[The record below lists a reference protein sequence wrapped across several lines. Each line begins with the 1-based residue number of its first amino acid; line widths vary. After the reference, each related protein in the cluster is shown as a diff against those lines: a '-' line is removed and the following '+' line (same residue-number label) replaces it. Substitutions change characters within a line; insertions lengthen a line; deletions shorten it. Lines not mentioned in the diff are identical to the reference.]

1 MKPMKPTDGELEMA
15 IIAAE
20 ELWQSG
26 HDEHHLAK
34 TLLYLY
40 QRVEVLEKVR
50 AAAENHLHSTPEASR
65 QGDLQHAIEAA
76 ERMERRE
83 AAGEETDPAT
93 G

>member
-1 MKPMKPTDGELEMA
+1 MKPTDGELEMA

-40 QRVEVLEKVR
+40 QRLDALEKVR
-50 AAAENHLHSTPEASR
+50 TAAENCLRSGQEASR
-65 QGDLQHAIEAA
+65 QEELRHAIEAA
-76 ERMERRE
+76 ERVERRE
-83 AAGEETDPAT
+83 AAGEDRGSAP

>member
-1 MKPMKPTDGELEMA
+1 MKPTDGELEMA

-26 HDEHHLAK
+26 RDEHHLAK

-40 QRVEVLEKVR
+40 QRFDVLEKVR
-50 AAAENHLHSTPEASR
+50 IAAENYLRSPQEASR
-65 QGDLQHAIEAA
+65 QAELTRAIETATRLDQQ
-76 ERMERRE
+76 ET
-83 AAGEETDPAT
+83 AGEDGDSTP